1 MNKKEAQEL
10 FDKYAANLCTP
21 EERAIV
27 ERWYAGELAARS
39 VSDVKDLDNTKG
51 EIWNGVVER
60 AGLSAETSRR
70 KPKMWIAAAAVLFML
85 MSAGLYFYT
94 HKPEPPATFVGEVN
108 NSKLPGRNEAVLTL
122 DDGSKIILDKAAKGT
137 LASQGSTLISKLG
150 DGQLN
155 YHVSAKTGDRVGTAT
170 KYNTIST
177 PKGGQ
182 YRVVLPDGTIVWLN
196 AASSIRFPTSFEPTQ
211 RNVELTGEA
220 YFEVAANKA
229 KPFNV
234 IAGKTN
240 IRVLGTHFNVMAYPD
255 EASVNTTLLEGS
267 VKVMTGKTEGILKPG
282 QQAQALNGKIALK
295 AVDAEEA
302 VAWKRG
308 YFYFKDADIRTVM
321 RQVSRWYDVE
331 VEYQGN
337 VPEMAFSGKM
347 YRNVDV
353 LKMLEALSYFNV
365 DYKLV
370 DTRKQKGKKTIV
382 IQ

>member
-1 MNKKEAQEL
+1 
-10 FDKYAANLCTP
+10 
-21 EERAIV
+21 
-27 ERWYAGELAARS
+27 
-39 VSDVKDLDNTKG
+39 
-51 EIWNGVVER
+51 
-60 AGLSAETSRR
+60 
-70 KPKMWIAAAAVLFML
+70 
-85 MSAGLYFYT
+85 
-94 HKPEPPATFVGEVN
+94 
-108 NSKLPGRNEAVLTL
+108 
-122 DDGSKIILDKAAKGT
+122 
-137 LASQGSTLISKLG
+137 
-150 DGQLN
+150 
-155 YHVSAKTGDRVGTAT
+155 
-170 KYNTIST
+170 
-177 PKGGQ
+177 
-182 YRVVLPDGTIVWLN
+182 
-196 AASSIRFPTSFEPTQ
+196 
-211 RNVELTGEA
+211 
-220 YFEVAANKA
+220 
-229 KPFNV
+229 
-234 IAGKTN
+234 
-240 IRVLGTHFNVMAYPD
+240 
-255 EASVNTTLLEGS
+255 
-267 VKVMTGKTEGILKPG
+267 MTGKTEGILKPG

>member
-10 FDKYAANLCTP
+10 LDKYAANLCTP
-21 EERAIV
+21 EEKAIV
-27 ERWYAGELAARS
+27 ERWYAKESAAQPEPIVNDLDQTKAEIWTGLQEPGLAA
-39 VSDVKDLDNTKG
+39 
-51 EIWNGVVER
+51 EE
-60 AGLSAETSRR
+60 R
-70 KPKMWIAAAAVLFML
+70 KPRFKLWIAAASLLFML
-85 MSAGLYFYT
+85 MGAGFYFYT
-94 HKPEPPATFVGEVN
+94 LRPEPSFIAAGQTGADQ
-108 NSKLPGRNEAVLTL
+108 LPGRNEAILVLA
-122 DDGSKIILDKAAKGT
+122 DGSRIILGQAAKGT
-137 LASQGSTLISKLG
+137 LATEGNTLISKV
-150 DGQLN
+150 DEGQLN
-155 YHVSAKTGDRVGTAT
+155 YKASVKDSKTSNAIP

-196 AASSIRFPTSFEPTQ
+196 AASSIRFPTSFDAAQ

-220 YFEVAANKA
+220 YFEVAVNRA

-234 IAGKTN
+234 AAGKTN
-240 IRVLGTHFNVMAYPD
+240 VRVLGTHFNVMAYPD

-267 VKVMTGKTEGILKPG
+267 VKVSTDKTEGILRPG
-282 QQAQALNGKIALK
+282 EQAQALNGKIAIK
-295 AVDAEEA
+295 MVDPEEA
-302 VAWKRG
+302 VAWKKG

-337 VPEMAFSGKM
+337 VQKMAFSGKM
-347 YRNVDV
+347 YRNVDI

-370 DTRKQKGKKTIV
+370 DTRKEKGKNTIV
-382 IQ
+382 IK